1 MYRILCGDTI
11 LFDRSIPSARM
22 VSPIL
27 TRADNDFGSLEGTI
41 YPEHPAYDGLSVL
54 NTYATVY
61 AGSLV
66 VWQGRLLKKRQ
77 GLRKSLYLYFEGD
90 LGYLADSALEPFDF
104 SGSVQEFFE
113 FVVSSHNASVTESQ
127 RFLVGNCTV
136 IDPNDYIVRSS
147 VDRLSAWDAIKTR
160 LLDPLGGHLMIRYE
174 SGERYLDYLVDL
186 PYTATQ
192 HIQYGE
198 NIVDLFCE
206 FSAVDT
212 YTAVYPLGAKDE
224 NGTRLTIGGVNNGI
238 NWLEDAAKVAQYGR
252 IFAPRKDTT
261 WDDVTVPSN
270 LLTKAQ
276 SFLAQKA
283 SVFKETVETTAIDL
297 HNADPSIQAF
307 RFLERIIVE
316 SAPNGI
322 DAVYDC
328 TKMKEYI
335 DNPANNA
342 FVLGAERSS
351 FTQQMQQGAAAQ
363 QTSILSTIASE
374 YATTSAAHVIA
385 QEEIQQDTT
394 IIQRAESIIAT
405 ALEQYTKT
413 SDFETLQSTVLTE
426 LSVLAGKVEI
436 NFTDTTSVINNIA
449 GQTQQQFAA
458 IYSFIRYIAQ
468 TATVNGGVVIGESTS
483 AVKLK
488 LENDVLYFFSGDEM
502 TVNTSSAI
510 AYFAAG
516 KLYVNAA
523 QIQRLTIGVTGQLM
537 DFYVAGSGENRCIM
551 FSGRLV

>member
-1 MYRILCGDTI
+1 MYRVLCGDTPM
-11 LFDRSIPSARM
+11 FDRNILSARM

-27 TRADNDFGSLEGTI
+27 TRADNDFGTLEGTI
-41 YPEHPAYDGLSVL
+41 YPDHPAYAHMSVL
-54 NTYATVY
+54 NTAATVY
-61 AGSLV
+61 DGVSI
-66 VWQGRLLKKRQ
+66 VWQGRLLTKKQ

-90 LGYLADSALEPFDF
+90 LGYLVDSVIEPFDF
-104 SGSVQEFFE
+104 SGSVQDFFE
-113 FVVSSHNASVTESQ
+113 FAVSKHNESVTESQ
-127 RFLVGNCTV
+127 RFRIGNCTV
-136 IDPNDYIVRSS
+136 TDPNDYIVRSS
-147 VDRLSAWDAIKTR
+147 VDRLSAWDVVKTR

-174 SGERYLDYLVDL
+174 SGERYLDYLSEL
-186 PYTATQ
+186 PYTAVQ
-192 HIQYGE
+192 HIRYGE

-206 FSAVDT
+206 YSAADT

-224 NGTRLTIGGVNNGI
+224 NGSRLTIGSVNNGLNFI
-238 NWLEDAAKVAQYGR
+238 EDTAKVAQYGR
-252 IFAPRKDTT
+252 IFAPRKETT

-276 SFLAQKA
+276 DYLTKKA
-283 SVFKETVETTAIDL
+283 SVFRETVEATAIDL
-297 HNADPSIQAF
+297 HNAEPTIQSF

-328 TKMKEYI
+328 TKLKEYI
-335 DNPANNA
+335 DNPANNS

-351 FTQQMQQGAAAQ
+351 YTQQVQQGAAAQ
-363 QTSILSTIASE
+363 QASILHAVASD
-374 YATTSAAHVIA
+374 YATTNAAHIIA

-394 IIQRAESIIAT
+394 IIQRAESIIVA

-426 LSVLAGKVEI
+426 LSVLAGQVEI
-436 NFTDTTSVINNIA
+436 NFTETTDSISSLS
-449 GQTQQQFAA
+449 GQTQRQFAE
-458 IYSFIRYIAQ
+458 IQSFIRYIAQ
-468 TATVNGGVVIGESTS
+468 TSTVNGGVVIGESTS

-488 LENDVLYFFSGDEM
+488 LENDILYFFTGDET
-502 TVNTSSAI
+502 TVSTQNAI

-516 KLYVNAA
+516 KLYVNTA
-523 QIQRLTIGVTGQLM
+523 QIQQLTIGVSGQLM
-537 DFYVAGSGENRCIM
+537 DFYVAGSGDNRCIM